1 MAVPPLSCDTLLAL
15 CAQGD
20 QEAFFRLYQH
30 EAPTML
36 ALVTHMLGK
45 TTDAENL
52 VRDTLILI
60 YKNADAWDS
69 NNGTARAWMYSILRY
84 GALNRLRQLGR
95 KQPHLT
101 VARVAGLQNSQASGL
116 MPVSDFNNAVAL
128 LSENERHPLLLA
140 FYHASSYE
148 QMESSLQQ
156 APEQIRGH
164 LQQALRTLEQVVL
177 A

>member
-1 MAVPPLSCDTLLAL
+1 MVPPLSCDTLLAL

-20 QEAFFRLYQH
+20 QDAFFRLYQH

-36 ALVTHMLGK
+36 ALITQMLGK
-45 TTDAENL
+45 TADAENL

-60 YKNADAWDS
+60 YKNADAWDGK
-69 NNGTARAWMYSILRY
+69 NGTARAWMYSILRY

-95 KQPHLT
+95 KQPPLT
-101 VARVAGLQNSQASGL
+101 VSRVTGLQNSQASGL
-116 MPVSDFNNAVAL
+116 MPASDFNNAVAL
-128 LSENERHPLLLA
+128 LNENQRHPLLLA

-148 QMESSLQQ
+148 QMEGPLQQ
-156 APEQIRGH
+156 SAEQIRLN
-164 LQQALRTLEQVVL
+164 LQQGLRLLQPAVL

>member
-20 QEAFFRLYQH
+20 QNAFFRLYQH

-36 ALVTHMLGK
+36 ALLTHMLGK
-45 TTDAENL
+45 TADAECL

-60 YKNADAWDS
+60 YKNANAWDS
-69 NNGTARAWMYSILRY
+69 ANGTARAWMYSILRY

-95 KQPHLT
+95 KQPPLS
-101 VARVAGLQNSQASGL
+101 VERVAGLQNSQASGL
-116 MPVSDFNNAVAL
+116 MPASDFSSAVAL
-128 LSENERHPLLLA
+128 LSENQRHPLLLA

-148 QMESSLQQ
+148 QMATPLQQ
-156 APEQIRGH
+156 SPEQIRTQ
-164 LQQALRTLEQVVL
+164 LQQALLRLEPVVQK
-177 A
+177 